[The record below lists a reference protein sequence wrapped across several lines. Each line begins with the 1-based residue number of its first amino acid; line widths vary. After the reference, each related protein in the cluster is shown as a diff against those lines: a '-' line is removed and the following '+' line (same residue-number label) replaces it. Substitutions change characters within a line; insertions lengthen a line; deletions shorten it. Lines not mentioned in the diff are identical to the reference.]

1 VIDYDAEIERIAG
14 GPPGKVAFRALCAL
28 IGRAGNPP
36 ELVALCEE
44 RIASWPDTEREAPWS
59 WLAALE
65 AGYSRPG
72 WPLARSLAPNPLRCG
87 TADVALPDPRIHP
100 EVRNVARI
108 DIGWYGRDRLAALIE
123 TIDYWDG
130 LRSVDACVL
139 TDRDDDLVEQFAGL
153 PAVAGLESL
162 CLADVRDRMWHFG
175 KPRFRPAAGRPWRLR
190 HAGLRSP
197 DLVHLL
203 RSGLVPDLRS
213 ADVLVCDEE
222 EARDL
227 ADCAEIARLDRLAIG
242 FRCGKNGRQPPWK
255 PYFGNVIEQ
264 DDTACAAFFAHADLA
279 SLRSLTVRGN
289 SMGLG
294 REGLGARGV
303 EAIIASGVL
312 RQLTELT
319 LQLLPV
325 GDAVIAEVV
334 GGIDR
339 DRIEK
344 LTLSDLVATDLTA
357 SAFAAAGDFPRMRH
371 LDLSRNHLGEAGAR
385 QLAVDV
391 RMSVLEHLDLSG
403 RAGGSPYYARPD
415 VQPIGDSGIEAW
427 ASSDNAENL
436 THLNVAATGLGTD
449 GLVALMQSERLQK
462 LDALDL
468 SYNPLGGWPTALAGA
483 PAWRTLRTLD
493 LAECGLGDDDI
504 AALTAAT
511 AAPSLRSISLA
522 YNSVGSRGAQ
532 ALASWA
538 VLPQLWELNL
548 HENIIGDDGL
558 AVLAASRAA
567 QMLLELDLEQD
578 CWNPSARNPGT
589 PLPAEVTEHAS
600 FPSLDAMFLGIIDEY
615 HGARYSSGFPARMRA
630 DIASASTTRPELAG
644 FLTHLDMEEPDD
656 PDPDDA
662 DDPGTGEPDDSEWE
676 GRGADYDFRAGRAE
690 RHMEYLDEARDFARR
705 MMEGEIGWPPPAT
718 AVQRTPL
725 SLASVVVHAA
735 GAVGSSPKTAGA
747 SMPSHGVRE
756 ASSTARQDR

>member
-1 VIDYDAEIERIAG
+1 MHGVLSRRRLLRGTRYLAVVIDYDAEIERIAG

-36 ELVALCEE
+36 ELVASCEE
-44 RIASWPDTEREAPWS
+44 QLASWPDAEREAPWS

-72 WPLARSLAPNPLRCG
+72 WPLARSLAPNPLRYG
-87 TADVALPDPRIHP
+87 TADVTLPDPRIHP

-108 DIGWYGRDRLAALIE
+108 DIGWFGRDRLAALIE
-123 TIDYWDG
+123 TIDHWPG
-130 LRSVDACVL
+130 LRSVDACLL
-139 TDRDDDLVEQFAGL
+139 TDRDDDLVERFAGL

-162 CLADVRDRMWHFG
+162 CLADVRNDMWHFG

-190 HAGLRSP
+190 HAGLRAP

-227 ADCAEIARLDRLAIG
+227 ADCPGIARLDRLAIG
-242 FRCGKNGRQPPWK
+242 FRCGKNGRQPLWK

-264 DDTACAAFFAHADLA
+264 DDTACVAFFAHADLA
-279 SLRSLTVRGN
+279 SLRSLTIRGI

-303 EAIIASGVL
+303 DAITASGVL

-325 GDAVIAEVV
+325 GDAVITEIV

-344 LTLSDLVATDLTA
+344 LTLADLVATDLTA
-357 SAFAAAGDFPRMRH
+357 SAFAAAGDFPRLHH
-371 LDLSRNHLGEAGAR
+371 LDLGRNRLSEAGAR
-385 QLAVDV
+385 QLAADV
-391 RMSVLEHLDLSG
+391 RMPVLEHLDLSG
-403 RAGGSPYYARPD
+403 RPGGSPYYERPD
-415 VQPIGDSGIEAW
+415 VQPVGDRGIEAW
-427 ASSDNAENL
+427 ASCGNAENL
-436 THLNVAATGLGTD
+436 TYLNVAATGLGAD
-449 GLVALMQSERLQK
+449 GLAALMQSERLQK
-462 LDALDL
+462 LDTLDL
-468 SYNPLGGWPTALAGA
+468 SYNPLGSWPTALASA
-483 PAWRTLRTLD
+483 SAWRTLRTLD

-504 AALTAAT
+504 ASLTAAV
-511 AAPSLRSISLA
+511 APCLRSISLA

-538 VLPQLWELNL
+538 VLPQLRELNL

-558 AVLAASRAA
+558 IGLAAPRAA

-578 CWNPSARNPGT
+578 CWNPRARNPGT
-589 PLPAEVTEHAS
+589 PLPADVTDQAS

-615 HGARYSSGFPARMRA
+615 HEVRYSSGFPARMRA
-630 DIASASTTRPELAG
+630 DIASASTTRPELAA
-644 FLTHLDMEEPDD
+644 FLTHLDMEESDD
-656 PDPDDA
+656 PDSGDA
-662 DDPGTGEPDDSEWE
+662 DDSEWE
-676 GRGADYDFRAGRAE
+676 ARDADYDFRPGRAE
-690 RHMEYLDEARDFARR
+690 RHMGYLDEARDFARR

-718 AVQRTPL
+718 SAQRIPL
-725 SLASVVVHAA
+725 SLPSAALHAA
-735 GAVGSSPKTAGA
+735 RPGSGLPGS
-747 SMPSHGVRE
+747 R
-756 ASSTARQDR
+756 